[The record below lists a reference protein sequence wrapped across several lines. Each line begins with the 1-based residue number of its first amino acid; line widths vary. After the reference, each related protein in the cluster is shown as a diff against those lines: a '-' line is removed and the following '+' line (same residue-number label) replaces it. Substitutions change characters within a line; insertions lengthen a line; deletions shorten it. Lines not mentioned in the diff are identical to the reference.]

1 MSDRSLAIKI
11 VFDALDRLSGPLKRM
26 TQSTDSLNR
35 AARETARRLAD
46 IRRGQAQ
53 IASYTAAEKQL
64 RETATALDVAR
75 RKSAELRAEMAASA
89 DPPKRLAAALAKA
102 ERAEATLTER
112 HERQG
117 SALEQLQRKLNA
129 AGIEVAELAQHE
141 RRLAD
146 AADDTSRAL
155 ERQQQRLAR
164 IERARDRGRR
174 LQETGGR
181 IASAGGYASAA
192 ITAPIGALFGSSIIA
207 ARESAQATAQ
217 ARQAIASMGPAA
229 GRTLPQLR
237 AFAGKLQD
245 ISLYDDDDIL
255 RKVTAN
261 MLTFGTIA
269 ERNFDRAQIAA
280 LNLSA
285 RLGQDLQS
293 STIQVGKALNDP
305 VKGITALRRVGIQ
318 FTEQQKDQIE
328 TLVASGKVAKAQTL
342 ILDELGRE
350 FGGAANAARKADPG
364 GALAVQWRNLQE
376 SLGGVLLKVLP
387 PFLTQLTILLERFN
401 NLDEGTQGFVIALLA
416 IAAVAG
422 PLLAIIGG
430 LVTVVGAVA
439 AVFGV
444 GLAAAG
450 GIVLAIVAAVG
461 LLVYAG
467 FQLYTHWDAVKAF
480 FLKLW
485 GDIQARV
492 SAAVAYFQSLGPVFR
507 SIGSAMLQGLILALN
522 PLALVRHII
531 GLGGT
536 IVATL
541 KKTLGIKSPSRVFAG
556 IGDQMMAG
564 LTMGLDRGVDGPLE
578 RLRRGA
584 TRMTAALAG
593 ASIGITPIAAGAA
606 SPGAAGAQRASSA
619 AAPVINHYSI
629 TIAPGAGADAATLA
643 RQIMTE
649 IEKIQAASAR
659 ASYRDDA

>member
-1 MSDRSLAIKI
+1 MSDRTLAIRI
-11 VFDALDRLSGPLKRM
+11 AFATLDRLSAPLRRM
-26 TQSTDSLNR
+26 SQSTATLNR
-35 AARETARRLAD
+35 SAAETARRLAD

-64 RETATALDVAR
+64 RETATALAVAR
-75 RKSAELRAEMAASA
+75 RKAAELRAELGAGA

-102 ERAEATLTER
+102 DRAEAALTER

-117 SALEQLQRKLNA
+117 DALQQLQRRLNA
-129 AGIEVAELAQHE
+129 AGIEVADLAQHE

-146 AADDTSRAL
+146 AAYDTGRAL

-164 IERARDRGRR
+164 IERVRERGRR
-174 LQETGGR
+174 LQEVGGR
-181 IASAGGYASAA
+181 IAGAGAIASATV
-192 ITAPIGALFGSSIIA
+192 TAPIGALFGSSIAA

-237 AFAGKLQD
+237 AFAGRLQD

-269 ERNFDRAQIAA
+269 GRNFDRAQIAA

-305 VKGITALRRVGIQ
+305 IKGITALRRVGIQ
-318 FTEQQKDQIE
+318 FDDQQKKQIK
-328 TLVASGKVAKAQTL
+328 TLVESGNVARAQAI

-364 GALAVQWRNLQE
+364 GALTVQWGNFQE
-376 SLGGVLLKVLP
+376 AIGGVLLQYLP
-387 PFLTQLTILLERFN
+387 PLLAQLTQLLTRFN
-401 NLDEGTQGFVIALLA
+401 NLDSGTQGFIVALLA

-422 PLLAIIGG
+422 PVLAIIGG
-430 LVTVVGAVA
+430 LVTVIGAVSTA
-439 AVFGV
+439 IGV
-444 GLAAAG
+444 GFLAAG
-450 GIVLAIVAAVG
+450 GIVLAVVAAIA
-461 LLVYAG
+461 LLGYAG
-467 FQLYTHWDAVKAF
+467 FQLYANWDKVKAYF
-480 FLKLW
+480 IGVW
-485 GDIQARV
+485 NGIQARV
-492 SAAVAYFQSLGPVFR
+492 AAAVAWFRSLGPLFR
-507 SIGSAMLQGLILALN
+507 QIGTAMLQGLIIALN
-522 PLALVRHII
+522 PLTLVRHIL

-541 KKTLGIKSPSRVFAG
+541 RKVLGIRSPSRVFMG
-556 IGDQMMAG
+556 IGDQIMAG
-564 LTMGLDRGVDGPLE
+564 LSVGLDRGVDGPLD
-578 RLRRGA
+578 RLRRGGA
-584 TRMTAALAG
+584 RLTAALATATIG
-593 ASIGITPIAAGAA
+593 ATPIAAGAA
-606 SPGAAGAQRASSA
+606 GPGSALAVRATSRA
-619 AAPVINHYSI
+619 TPVVNHYAI
-629 TIAPGAGADAATLA
+629 TIGAGAGTDAAVLA

-649 IEKIQAASAR
+649 IEKIQAANAR
-659 ASYRDDA
+659 ASYRDDG